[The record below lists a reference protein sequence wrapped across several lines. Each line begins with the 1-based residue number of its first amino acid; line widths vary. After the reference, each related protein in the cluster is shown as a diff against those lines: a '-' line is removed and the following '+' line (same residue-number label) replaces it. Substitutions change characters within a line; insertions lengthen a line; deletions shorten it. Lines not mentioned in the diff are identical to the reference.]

1 MKKLLS
7 AIILAMLIAPV
18 GMQAKKKEKKVEVP
32 QLQNYPSAELSEFRL
47 HGGNVVVQGPFVV
60 HVDKQGKVRENVTVE
75 QLLNE

>member
-18 GMQAKKKEKKVEVP
+18 
-32 QLQNYPSAELSEFRL
+32 
-47 HGGNVVVQGPFVV
+47 
-60 HVDKQGKVRENVTVE
+60 DKQGKVRNDVTVE

>member
-7 AIILAMLIAPV
+7 AIILAMLIAPI
-18 GMQAKKKEKKVEVP
+18 GMQAKKKDKKVEVP

-47 HGGNVVVQGPFVV
+47 HGGNVVVQGHFVV

>member
-7 AIILAMLIAPV
+7 AIILAMLIAPI
-18 GMQAKKKEKKVEVP
+18 GMQAKKKDKKVEVP

-47 HGGNVVVQGPFVV
+47 HGGNVVVLGHFVV

>member
-32 QLQNYPSAELSEFRL
+32 QLINYPSAELSEFRL
-47 HGGNVVVQGPFVV
+47 HGGNVVVQGHFVV

>member
-7 AIILAMLIAPV
+7 AIILAMLIAPI

-32 QLQNYPSAELSEFRL
+32 QLQNYPSAELNEFRL
-47 HGGNVVVQGPFVV
+47 HGGNVVVQGHFVV
-60 HVDKQGKVRENVTVE
+60 HVDKQGKVRKDATVE